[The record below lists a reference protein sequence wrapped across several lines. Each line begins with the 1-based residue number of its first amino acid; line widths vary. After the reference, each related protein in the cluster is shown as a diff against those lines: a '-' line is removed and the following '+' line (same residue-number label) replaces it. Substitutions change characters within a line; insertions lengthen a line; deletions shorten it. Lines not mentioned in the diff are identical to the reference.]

1 MVSGFISS
9 VHGYIVNKRYVVL
22 AKVRHSQRMNDP
34 LVQLWIITN
43 EEATV
48 MSTHCKGCMAGLG
61 ECCSHIA
68 CVLFYLEVWARQ
80 HGKLACTQVKCNWI
94 LPSFVNKAEYAKV
107 KDTDFTSARKLKS
120 DMEKSLN
127 DLSLD
132 CDHDESKECFSGTA
146 NSKEGYLIP
155 QPSKADLEQFYSCLN
170 ECKVKPVCLSLVETY
185 AESFI
190 SKARGIPSIKELF
203 DEKYMKLNYI
213 DLLKECKK
221 VEISLTDE
229 QIKII
234 EKDTITQAKGG
245 SFYQHR
251 AGRIGASKCHA
262 VCNSD
267 PAQPSQSLIKTI
279 CYPDVFNFSTAATRY
294 GCKHEDV
301 AIAEYEKQMK
311 LKHENFKVVKCGTFI
326 NKDFPFLQAT
336 PDFLCSCD
344 CGPGLGEV
352 KCPTVLMG

>member
-1 MVSGFISS
+1 MARSFISS

-43 EEATV
+43 EEGTV
-48 MSTHCKGCMAGLG
+48 MSAHCKGCMAGLG

-94 LPSFVNKAEYAKV
+94 LPSFVNKVEYAKV

-146 NSKEGYLIP
+146 NSKERFSIP

-170 ECKVKPVCLSLVETY
+170 ECKVKPVCLSLVET
-185 AESFI
+185 
-190 SKARGIPSIKELF
+190 
-203 DEKYMKLNYI
+203 
-213 DLLKECKK
+213 
-221 VEISLTDE
+221 
-229 QIKII
+229 
-234 EKDTITQAKGG
+234 
-245 SFYQHR
+245 
-251 AGRIGASKCHA
+251 
-262 VCNSD
+262 
-267 PAQPSQSLIKTI
+267 
-279 CYPDVFNFSTAATRY
+279 
-294 GCKHEDV
+294 
-301 AIAEYEKQMK
+301 
-311 LKHENFKVVKCGTFI
+311 
-326 NKDFPFLQAT
+326 
-336 PDFLCSCD
+336 
-344 CGPGLGEV
+344 
-352 KCPTVLMG
+352 